1 MNNYTESSIY
11 ETDFCK
17 IDALAEE
24 ETKEGIAVSNLF
36 ASCSTSAIT
45 IWKLLMQSR
54 SFVLQMETFL

>member
-11 ETDFCK
+11 EADFCK

-36 ASCSTSAIT
+36 AS
-45 IWKLLMQSR
+45 
-54 SFVLQMETFL
+54 